1 MQEMEEMNKAN
12 LNIIIR
18 NATMEDVAGIA
29 AISADVGWNQPEAE
43 IREIV
48 RRSGKYLLGAYHD
61 GVLVGLAASCPFPEG
76 GFANVNEVIVPSAW
90 RGQGIAT
97 RLLNQLLPMVSSDY
111 PVLRLCATNM
121 GRPIYEK
128 LGFFTYA
135 TLCFGELDKSEDA
148 ANEVDGIAPMSVMDL
163 TEACELDAA
172 NFGAHRTEIVRS
184 LLEEAPSEAWTFRRN
199 GKLDGFIV
207 RSPMNWFL
215 QSRDA
220 ETFTALLTYAHSR
233 NSKHPVLIRQEHVQL
248 LHMPLKEHFRLT
260 LMQYG
265 HALPVPKA
273 TFSGFFPDLG

>member
-1 MQEMEEMNKAN
+1 MEAMNKAKSN
-12 LNIIIR
+12 VTIR
-18 NATMEDVAGIA
+18 NATMDDVAGIV

-61 GVLVGLAASCPFPEG
+61 GALVGLAASCPFPDG
-76 GFANVNEVIVPSAW
+76 GFANVNEVIVSSAW

-97 RLLNQLLPMVSSDY
+97 RLLSQLLPMVSCDY
-111 PVLRLCATNM
+111 PVLRLCATDM
-121 GRPIYEK
+121 GRPIYER
-128 LGFFTYA
+128 LGFFPYA
-135 TLCFGELDKSEDA
+135 TLCFGELDEGGDV
-148 ANEVDGIAPMSVMDL
+148 ANEADGIAPMSVMDL

-172 NFGAHRTEIVRS
+172 NFGAPRTEIIRS

-199 GKLDGFIV
+199 GSLDGFIV
-207 RSPMNWFL
+207 RFSMNWFM

-220 ETFTALLTYAHSR
+220 EAFTALLTYAHSR
-233 NSKHPVLIRQEHVQL
+233 NGRHPVLIRQEHVPL
-248 LHMPLKEHFRLT
+248 LHMPLKEHFKLT

-265 HALPVPKA
+265 QALPFPKT